1 MATRQGGSIT
11 NKDIARLAEAIS
23 AKNMELI
30 AMKYLGIEWETLENL
45 KRENKE
51 HAQAFSREVI
61 RKWCY
66 MNSGPDEVKV
76 SRHVNI
82 NMNMPNKA
90 HVAPCIQISNCS
102 STSQSGLLCRIV
114 WLVFIIS
121 LVLNTDTNTLPQE
134 LFLFFFVFCRLEI
147 YFLKCNSYM

>member
-1 MATRQGGSIT
+1 MATGLGVSVT

-30 AMKYLGIEWETLENL
+30 AIKYMGIEWATLENL

-51 HAQAFSREVI
+51 DAQAFSRDII

-76 SRHVNI
+76 SQHVNI
-82 NMNMPNKA
+82 NINM
-90 HVAPCIQISNCS
+90 
-102 STSQSGLLCRIV
+102 
-114 WLVFIIS
+114 
-121 LVLNTDTNTLPQE
+121 
-134 LFLFFFVFCRLEI
+134 
-147 YFLKCNSYM
+147 